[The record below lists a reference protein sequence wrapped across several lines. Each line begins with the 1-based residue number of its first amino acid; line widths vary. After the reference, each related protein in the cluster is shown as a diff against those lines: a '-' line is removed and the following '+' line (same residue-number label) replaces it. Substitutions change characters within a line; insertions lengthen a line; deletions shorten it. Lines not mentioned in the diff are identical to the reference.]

1 MIRLASTRSGTAS
14 PRTGGG
20 GQAVV
25 EFALVFPVLL
35 LLTLGV
41 IDFARVFAAYVSLTN
56 GVSNAAIFAGQ
67 GAFGAWCSGDVDDIP
82 CPPNPPLPIPNPNN
96 IAYQIQVESAGL
108 KVIDIQMAAPQCT
121 PIGGPPDVDCAP
133 GGTYSQVRIAASY
146 DVALLT
152 PFMTV
157 LMGGP
162 VQIAAATTAV
172 IQ

>member
-1 MIRLASTRSGTAS
+1 M
-14 PRTGGG
+14 
-20 GQAVV
+20 V
-25 EFALVFPVLL
+25 EFALVLPVFL

-41 IDFARVFAAYVSLTN
+41 VDFARVFASYVSLTN

-67 GAFGAWCSGDVDDIP
+67 GGYGDWCSGVAGDVP
-82 CPPNPPLPIPNPNN
+82 CPPNPPTPIPNPNN
-96 IAYQIQVESAGL
+96 IAYQIQVESTGL
-108 KVIDIQMAAPQCT
+108 TVSDIQMTAPQCT
-121 PIGGPPDVDCAP
+121 PIAGPPDVDCAP

-152 PFMTV
+152 PFMTA

-162 VQIAAATTAV
+162 VQVAAATTAV